1 MTDSTAIPPNPG
13 SEAAQAQGC
22 TCPVIDNRYGKGI
35 RDGSDEFWF
44 NLTCPLHGFD
54 AEEGND

>member
-1 MTDSTAIPPNPG
+1 MTDTPTPG
-13 SEAAQAQGC
+13 SPEAVAEGC
-22 TCPVIDNRYGKGI
+22 KCPVIDNRYGRGV

-54 AEEGND
+54 AEPSHD